1 MGLSMGR
8 QMTMQGD
15 ELILG
20 IDGGGTKTV
29 AWLARR
35 SDTDTARVIGR
46 GTAGGANPQAVG
58 SDQALDNLNQAVDAA
73 CADAD
78 APSGPFAAAV
88 LALAGSDRD
97 DVRRMLIR
105 WADDR
110 RLAHCFLVVHD
121 AEPVLA
127 AGTPDG
133 WGVALIA
140 GTGSL
145 AFGRTDDGRTARSG
159 GWGYLFGDE
168 GSGYA
173 VALAGLRSVAQWADD
188 RAPDTQLVDGFL
200 ERLGLERPEQLV
212 TAIHQSTDPRA
223 TIASLA
229 NIVTRKAE
237 EGDEVAGGI
246 LDRAGRELAAMV
258 AAVAGKL
265 DLQNNRFPLALA
277 GGLLTRS
284 AMLTERLS
292 WHLASLALKA
302 EPIASVPD
310 PVFGAVKLA
319 RLTADETSD

>member
-1 MGLSMGR
+1 
-8 QMTMQGD
+8 MQGD

-20 IDGGGTKTV
+20 IDGGGTKTI

-35 SDTDTARVIGR
+35 SDGGTPRVIGR
-46 GTAGGANPQAVG
+46 GASGGANPQAVG
-58 SDQALDNLNQAVDAA
+58 TDRALENLDRAVDAA

-78 APSGPFAAAV
+78 APSEPLAAAV

-97 DVRRMLIR
+97 DVRRMLVR

-110 RLAHCFLVVHD
+110 RLTRRFRVVHD
-121 AEPVLA
+121 ADPVLA

-145 AFGRTDDGRTARSG
+145 AFGRTADGRTARSG

-173 VALAGLRSVAQWADD
+173 VALAGLRAVARSADG
-188 RAPDTQLVDGFL
+188 RGPGTRLADGFL
-200 ERLGLERPEQLV
+200 ERLDLERPEQLV
-212 TAIHQSTDPRA
+212 SAVYPSTDPRA

-229 NIVTRKAE
+229 DVVTRAADE
-237 EGDEVAGGI
+237 ADEVAMEI
-246 LDRAGRELAAMV
+246 LDQAGRELAAMV

-265 DLQNNRFPLALA
+265 ELQSNRFPVALA

-284 AMLTERLS
+284 VMLTERLS
-292 WHLASLALKA
+292 CHLASLGLKA
-302 EPIASVPD
+302 EPIASVRD
-310 PVFGAVKLA
+310 PVLGAVKLA
-319 RLTADETSD
+319 QLAADEKPG